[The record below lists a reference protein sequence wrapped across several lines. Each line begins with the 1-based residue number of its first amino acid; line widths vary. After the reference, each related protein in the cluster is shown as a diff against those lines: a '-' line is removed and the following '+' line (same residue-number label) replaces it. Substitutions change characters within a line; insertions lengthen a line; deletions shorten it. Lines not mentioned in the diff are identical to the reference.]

1 MLMSL
6 TAEPSIG
13 CDHTLLIFSTGEDA
27 GPRSTRFF
35 FEKGWLALPGF
46 TDLFR
51 NKWFE
56 FGRTHGHCFDLLDLW
71 QFHSGKLRSF
81 LRGWGANLRREAIVE
96 KDDILQQIQVLDSMA
111 DGVGLNDEGWGFRYH
126 LEESLMNIY
135 QREEDYWRQRSQ
147 IKWML

>member
-1 MLMSL
+1 MSL

-71 QFHSGKLRSF
+71 QFHSRKLRSF

-96 KDDILQQIQVLDSMA
+96 KDDILQQIQVLILWRMGLVLMMRV
-111 DGVGLNDEGWGFRYH
+111 GVSVILGRISNEYLSKRGR
-126 LEESLMNIY
+126 LLAAT
-135 QREEDYWRQRSQ
+135 
-147 IKWML
+147 